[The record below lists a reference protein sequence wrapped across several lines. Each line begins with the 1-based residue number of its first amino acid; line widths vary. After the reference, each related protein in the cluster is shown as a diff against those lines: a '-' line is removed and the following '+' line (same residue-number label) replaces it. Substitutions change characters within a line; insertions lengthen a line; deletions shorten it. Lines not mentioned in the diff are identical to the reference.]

1 MATTN
6 ADGYVSTAFRGDG
19 NSVCVLDVTHEY
31 TAGQLAINEVIKI
44 GEIPKGAVYLDGYI
58 VTDDLDSNAT
68 PLLSLEVGDGD
79 DADGLADGTTIGQAA
94 GLVRF
99 NGAYMTNRTALTAA
113 KTIRVVTTAAAA
125 TAAAGTVRVVL
136 SYYTP

>member
-44 GEIPKGAVYLDGYI
+44 GDQVRGLRAAQDAASAEALKADTIADKLDRLISG
-58 VTDDLDSNAT
+58 
-68 PLLSLEVGDGD
+68 
-79 DADGLADGTTIGQAA
+79 
-94 GLVRF
+94 
-99 NGAYMTNRTALTAA
+99 
-113 KTIRVVTTAAAA
+113 
-125 TAAAGTVRVVL
+125 
-136 SYYTP
+136 